1 MDKYKT
7 KRAPEVTPVV
17 TSGTAFTAENIV
29 SSTKQASLWNEW
41 TMLKHTTGTKQEL
54 YANSRSLQRGVPAH
68 LQALAVLSKAETA
81 AKNQDRARQAEQM
94 KKTILANA
102 LFAANSSAGK
112 KAGDTELLYVPNQYH
127 LLAWITEEMAANCS
141 QKRGE
146 DFSRAWFY

>member
-68 LQALAVLSKAETA
+68 LQALAALSKAETD
-81 AKNQDRARQAEQM
+81 AKNQDRAR
-94 KKTILANA
+94 I
-102 LFAANSSAGK
+102 S
-112 KAGDTELLYVPNQYH
+112 
-127 LLAWITEEMAANCS
+127 
-141 QKRGE
+141 
-146 DFSRAWFY
+146 